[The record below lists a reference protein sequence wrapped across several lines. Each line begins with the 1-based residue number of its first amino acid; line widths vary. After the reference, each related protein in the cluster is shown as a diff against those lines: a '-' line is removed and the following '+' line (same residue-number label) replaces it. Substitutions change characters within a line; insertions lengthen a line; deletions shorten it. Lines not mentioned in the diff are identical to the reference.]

1 MGSACCG
8 HHHRE
13 PDHQTNSSYRRA
25 LWAVL
30 AINAGMFLVEVIAG
44 VGAGSASLQADALD
58 FLGDAANYG
67 ISLFVVGMAL
77 RYRSMAALAKGASMG
92 VFGIWVLGV
101 TAWNAWHGT
110 VPEAMTM
117 AGIGFLALLA
127 NATSFGLLWVFREGD
142 ANMRSAWLC
151 TRNDVAGN
159 LAVLLA
165 AAGVFGTRT
174 GWPDLIVAVI
184 MASLALQGAWV
195 VLRHSLAELRHAQGV
210 PVLG

>member
-8 HHHRE
+8 HHHQE
-13 PDHQTNSSYRRA
+13 PDEQTNSSYRRA

-30 AINAGMFLVEVIAG
+30 AINADMFLVEVIAG

-117 AGIGFLALLA
+117 GGIGFLALLA
-127 NATSFGLLWVFREGD
+127 NAASFGLLWVFREGD

-174 GWPDLIVAVI
+174 GWPDLIVAAI
-184 MASLALQGAWV
+184 MASLALQGAW
-195 VLRHSLAELRHAQGV
+195 S
-210 PVLG
+210 